1 VIRAKLSVDASF
13 RLAKASLESS
23 VLMLQNR
30 AFRVVLLASTLTTF
44 LCSVPIDGAA
54 AKTWWFGQSDQKPEV
69 AKPCTST
76 VKIDF
81 GAKSKTN
88 PSSWVRGTIRVQAPP
103 EIVWYSV
110 HETRK
115 KDPDLAYSKVLEHS
129 VNEELYEEKF
139 QLVPLVGS
147 ATCVL
152 RDKEVPLKR
161 IDYELVKSDHFKA
174 MNGSWIFVASE
185 DGKST
190 LLELTSHLDT
200 GMPVPQ
206 SFVDGNLARKIE
218 RRLNHVKSVAEG
230 LQSKVAVQPAIK
242 ID

>member
-1 VIRAKLSVDASF
+1 MLVFVWLQASIESSN
-13 RLAKASLESS
+13 LMLESK
-23 VLMLQNR
+23 
-30 AFRVVLLASTLTTF
+30 AFRVALVASTLTAF
-44 LCSVPIDGAA
+44 LCTVPIDGAA
-54 AKTWWFGQSDQKPEV
+54 AKTWLFYQSNHKPEV
-69 AKPCTST
+69 AKPAPT

-88 PSSWVRGTIRVQAPP
+88 PKSWVRGTVHVQAPP

-115 KDPDLAYSKVLEHS
+115 KDPDLAYSKVLERS
-129 VNEELYEEKF
+129 LNEELYEEKF
-139 QLVPLVGS
+139 LLVPFVGS

-152 RDKEVPLKR
+152 KDKEIPLKR
-161 IDYELVKSDHFKA
+161 IDYELVSSDHFRA
-174 MNGSWIFVASE
+174 MEGSWVFLVSE

-190 LLELTSHLDT
+190 TLELTSHLDT

-206 SFVDGNLARKIE
+206 SFVDGNLAKKIE
-218 RRLNHVKSVAEG
+218 RRLNHVKTVAES
-230 LQSKVAVQPAIK
+230 LHQKVAVQATTK

>member
-1 VIRAKLSVDASF
+1 M
-13 RLAKASLESS
+13 LEIKT
-23 VLMLQNR
+23 
-30 AFRVVLLASTLTTF
+30 FRVALLASTLTMF
-44 LCSVPIDGAA
+44 LCTVPINGAA

-69 AKPCTST
+69 AKPLACP
-76 VKIDF
+76 VKIDY

-88 PSSWVRGTIRVQAPP
+88 PNSWVRGTIKVHAPP

-129 VNEELYEEKF
+129 LNEETYEEKF
-139 QLVPLVGS
+139 VLLPMLGS

-152 RDKEVPLKR
+152 RDKEIPLKR

-174 MNGSWIFVASE
+174 MNGSWVFVACE

-190 LLELTSHLDT
+190 ILELTSHVDT

-206 SFVDGNLARKIE
+206 SFVDGNLAKKIE
-218 RRLNHVKSVAEG
+218 RRLNHVKFVAEG
-230 LQSKVAVQPAIK
+230 
-242 ID
+242 

>member
-1 VIRAKLSVDASF
+1 M
-13 RLAKASLESS
+13 LE
-23 VLMLQNR
+23 NKT
-30 AFRVVLLASTLTTF
+30 FRVVLLASTLSAL
-44 LCSVPIDGAA
+44 LCTVPIKEAV
-54 AKTWWFGQSDQKPEV
+54 AKTWWFGQSGEKPQV
-69 AKPCTST
+69 TKCAST

-88 PSSWVRGTIRVQAPP
+88 PNSWVRGTVHVHAPP

-115 KDPDLAYSKVLEHS
+115 KDPDLAYSKVLERS
-129 VNEELYEEKF
+129 LNEETYEEKF
-139 QLVPLVGS
+139 QLLPLLGS

-152 RDKEVPLKR
+152 KDKEIPLKR

-174 MNGSWIFVASE
+174 MDGSWVFVASE

-190 LLELTSHLDT
+190 ILELTSHLDT

-206 SFVDGNLARKIE
+206 SFVDGNLAKKIE
-218 RRLNHVKSVAEG
+218 RRLNHVKTVAEG
-230 LQSKVAVQPAIK
+230 LHQKVAVQTTLK